1 MYNRFPRMIGFYIG
15 FALFLGLVWGCWSN
29 LTFLNASKQY
39 DSNLSLQK
47 PDFLDNPPE
56 GLTIHPTPIKRY
68 KQVFYICKTKY
79 FKIHFVEKDK
89 DLAFNSAKEIDSV
102 YERLADWYQ
111 HQLLTPYEVYFL
123 PDKNTI
129 YRVTG
134 ETRSLGGV
142 VTQRRGTMFIASQYY
157 NIQTIAH
164 ELSHLFLRKKLR
176 ERKVPIW
183 FNEGLA
189 EYLSTPNVN
198 SDYVKNFIFEKL
210 QNSDRL
216 YTWREME
223 RNIMLRNSS
232 LTYTEVLSIILFLN
246 QRYGEDKLGDLLNL
260 YSERDYHRSFIGA
273 MSQVYGKSQR
283 DLEQEWLDF
292 IKEYHN

>member
-1 MYNRFPRMIGFYIG
+1 MYNRFLRMIGFYIG
-15 FALFLGLVWGCWSN
+15 FTLFLGLTWGCWSN
-29 LTFLNASKQY
+29 LAFFESTKQH
-39 DSNLSLQK
+39 DSNLPISK
-47 PDFLDNPPE
+47 PDFLNNPPE
-56 GLTIHPTPIKRY
+56 GMTIHPTPIERY
-68 KQVFYICKTKY
+68 KQVFYICETEY

-89 DLAFNSAKEIDSV
+89 DLAFNSAKEVDSA

-111 HQLLTPYEVYFL
+111 HQLITPYEIYLL
-123 PDKNTI
+123 PDKSTI

-134 ETRSLGGV
+134 ETRDLGGV

-157 NIQTIAH
+157 NLQTVAH

-198 SDYVKNFIFEKL
+198 SDYVQNFIFKKL
-210 QNSDRL
+210 QNADKL
-216 YTWREME
+216 YTWRDLE
-223 RNIMLRNSS
+223 RNIMLRDAS

-246 QRYGEDKLGDLLNL
+246 HQYGEDKLKELLDL
-260 YSERDYHRSFIGA
+260 YSDRNYHQSFIGA
-273 MSQVYGKSQR
+273 MSQVYGKSLK

-292 IKEYHN
+292 IKSDK